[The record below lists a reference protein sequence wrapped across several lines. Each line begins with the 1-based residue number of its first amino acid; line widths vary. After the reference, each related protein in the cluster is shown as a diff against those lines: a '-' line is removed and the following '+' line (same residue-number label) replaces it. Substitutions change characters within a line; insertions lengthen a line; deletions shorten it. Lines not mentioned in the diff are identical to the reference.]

1 MGVEEVA
8 DISVSEMVL
17 GVGAYF
23 NDVVGSELCCLGG
36 EELPVV
42 LTALRCLDDV
52 DTPVNCFRNL
62 VGDWK
67 ALLGVCDNQY
77 IHLLG
82 GFLVLLYWCAGLQ
95 FFIT

>member
-23 NDVVGSELCCLGG
+23 NDVVGSKLCCLGG
-36 EELPVV
+36 EKLPIV
-42 LTALRCLDDV
+42 LAALRCLDDV

-62 VGDWK
+62 VGNWK
-67 ALLGVCDNQY
+67 ALLGVRDNQY
-77 IHLLG
+77 IQLLG
-82 GFLVLLYWCAGLQ
+82 GFLVLLYW
-95 FFIT
+95 